1 MLKYV
6 ILQHKFIEATKE
18 IIEKQIKAHWNL
30 TQQPKTNDRSWD
42 VVDDKMTDGWTKI
55 LQCHV

>member
-55 LQCHV
+55 L